1 MFRTIHVS
9 SHSTNL
15 IDANVEGDGVAG
27 TLDEWKLVLFGTETS
42 VELDDELDRDKP
54 VPPVIET
61 IHNAAL
67 DTRHNAVDAEGD
79 PWTGSQQVDRVSH
92 PEVQRPTT
100 ENQTSGCATF
110 EAGGGGCLGG
120 CLILLLLAYLTGVP
134 GWQELIASWPASD
147 NRSES
152 AAESQTV
159 VSTTI
164 WACDVTIGGKRRSRP
179 ETRRCS

>member
-1 MFRTIHVS
+1 MHDPCIIALIWTTI
-9 SHSTNL
+9 
-15 IDANVEGDGVAG
+15 VEGDDVAG
-27 TLDEWKLVLFGTETS
+27 TLDEWKIVLFGTETS

-54 VPPVIET
+54 VPPVFDET
-61 IHNAAL
+61 VHNHAGPDA
-67 DTRHNAVDAEGD
+67 RHNAVDADGD

-134 GWQELIASWPASD
+134 GWRELITSRPASD

-152 AAESQTV
+152 SQRIAASV
-159 VSTTI
+159 VSTTTASR
-164 WACDVTIGGKRRSRP
+164 WACDVTIGRSRP
-179 ETRRCS
+179 ETVRCS